1 MRERPLGVWP
11 GRSRMRMT
19 VASAL
24 LSTGLALGLVA
35 GSPAMAAE
43 NATLSLR
50 KAIAAPDGFA
60 DVCNRYDWACAAGSK
75 GQVRG
80 KALLSLARE
89 VNNAI
94 NHQYRQV
101 TDRSQYGTEEVWAL
115 PTSSRGGDC
124 EDFVLAKKHSL
135 IEAGVAPGRLLIA
148 TVLDRRRAL
157 HAVLVLRTEE
167 GDFVLDNLNN
177 RVKGWQE
184 TGYSFLRMQNP
195 DAPHRW
201 NAVFKG
207 GMFDRART

>member
-1 MRERPLGVWP
+1 MSERPLGVWP

-19 VASAL
+19 VASTL

-43 NATLSLR
+43 TATLSLR

>member
-43 NATLSLR
+43 TATLSLR

-60 DVCNRYDWACAAGSK
+60 DVCNRYDWACASGSK

>member
-19 VASAL
+19 VASTL

-43 NATLSLR
+43 TATLSLR